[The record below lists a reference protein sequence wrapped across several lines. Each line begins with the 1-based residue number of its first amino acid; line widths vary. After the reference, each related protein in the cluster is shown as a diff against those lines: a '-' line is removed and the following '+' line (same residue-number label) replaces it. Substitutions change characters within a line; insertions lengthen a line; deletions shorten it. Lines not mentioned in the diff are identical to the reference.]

1 MCWATSFF
9 SSRFMNFKSLLGTI
23 LSKAPCIL
31 GLAGRLAKVETSLE
45 DAENDGAPT
54 VHLR

>member
-1 MCWATSFF
+1 MFGHIIF
-9 SSRFMNFKSLLGTI
+9 NGKFMNLKSVLGI
-23 LSKAPCIL
+23 IISKAPCIL